1 MADVPSWFDILFKGH
16 KTIPVTSWQ
25 SHSRWKFGSKTFFVL
40 MVGFF
45 FFGVGEGLVYLSA
58 IGNSPWIVLSEGF
71 ANYFPFEI
79 GTATLIIS
87 IFVFLLWIPLREK
100 PGAGT
105 LFNILM
111 IPFWIEVTI
120 HIFPRTDSILL
131 GIVLAVVGVLFVG
144 LGSALYLT
152 TNLGP
157 GPRDGLMTSLHHK
170 TGVRVSRVRLSI
182 ESSVLLVGFV
192 MGGTVGLGTLIFA
205 LGIGR
210 SVALWLAVVARFG
223 GNK

>member
-1 MADVPSWFDILFKGH
+1 MTDVPSWYEILFKGH
-16 KTIPVTSWQ
+16 KTIPITSWR
-25 SHSRWKFGSKTFFVL
+25 STSRWKFNIKTFAVL
-40 MVGFF
+40 MIGFF

-58 IGNSPWIVLSEGF
+58 IGNSPWIVLSEGLT
-71 ANYFPFEI
+71 NYSPFEI

-87 IFVFLLWIPLREK
+87 IFVFLLWIPLKEK

-105 LFNILM
+105 VFNILM
-111 IPFWIEVTI
+111 IPFWIEITI
-120 HIFPRTDSILL
+120 HLFPRTESYGF
-131 GIVLAVVGVLFVG
+131 GIVLAIIGVLCVG

-157 GPRDGLMTSLHHK
+157 GPRDGLMTSLHTK

-182 ESSVLLVGFV
+182 ETSVLLAGFL

-210 SVALWLAVVARFG
+210 AVALWLAVVARFG

>member
-1 MADVPSWFDILFKGH
+1 MVEVPSWSEILLKGH
-16 KTIPVTSWQ
+16 KTIPTTSWQ
-25 SHSRWKFGSKTFFVL
+25 SDSRWKFALKTFLIL
-40 MVGFF
+40 MIGFF

-58 IGNSPWIVLSEGF
+58 TGNSPWIVLSEGL
-71 ANYFPFEI
+71 ANYTPFEI
-79 GTATLIIS
+79 GTATLVIS
-87 IFVFLLWIPLREK
+87 ICVFLLWIPLKEK

-105 LFNILM
+105 IFNILM

-120 HIFPRTDSILL
+120 RVVPKVDSLML
-131 GIVLAVVGVLFVG
+131 GIVIAVIGVLCVG

-157 GPRDGLMTSLHHK
+157 GPRDGLMTSLHNK
-170 TGVRVSRVRLSI
+170 TGVRVSRVRMSI
-182 ESSVLLVGFV
+182 ESSVLIAGFL

-223 GNK
+223 GIK

>member
-1 MADVPSWFDILFKGH
+1 MAEVPSWLDILFRGH
-16 KTIPVTSWQ
+16 KTIPTTSWK
-25 SHSRWKFGSKTFFVL
+25 SDSRWRFSLKTFFVL
-40 MVGFF
+40 MIGFF
-45 FFGVGEGLVYLSA
+45 FFGVGEGLVFLSA
-58 IGNSPWIVLSEGF
+58 IGNSPWIVLSEGLT
-71 ANYFPFEI
+71 NYSPFEI
-79 GTATLIIS
+79 GTATLIMS

-105 LFNILM
+105 IFNILM
-111 IPFWIEVTI
+111 IPFWIEITI
-120 HIFPRTDSILL
+120 HLFPRADSIYV
-131 GIVLAVVGVLFVG
+131 GVVLAILGVLCVG

-157 GPRDGLMTSLHHK
+157 GPRDGLMTSLHQK
-170 TGVRVSRVRLSI
+170 TGIRVSRVRLSI
-182 ESSVLLVGFV
+182 ETSVLIIGFL

-223 GNK
+223 GTT

>member
-1 MADVPSWFDILFKGH
+1 
-16 KTIPVTSWQ
+16 
-25 SHSRWKFGSKTFFVL
+25 
-40 MVGFF
+40 
-45 FFGVGEGLVYLSA
+45 VYLSA
-58 IGNSPWIVLSEGF
+58 IGNSPWIVLSEGL
-71 ANYFPFEI
+71 ANYAPFEI
-79 GTATLIIS
+79 GTATLVIS
-87 IFVFLLWIPLREK
+87 ICVFLLWIPLKEK

-105 LFNILM
+105 IFNILM

-120 HIFPRTDSILL
+120 RVVPKVDSLML
-131 GIVLAVVGVLFVG
+131 GIVIAVVGVLCVG

-157 GPRDGLMTSLHHK
+157 GPRDGLMTSLHNK
-170 TGVRVSRVRLSI
+170 TGVRVSRVRMSI
-182 ESSVLLVGFV
+182 ESSVLIAGFL

-223 GNK
+223 GIK

>member
-1 MADVPSWFDILFKGH
+1 MSDVPSWFDILFKGH
-16 KTIPVTSWQ
+16 KTIPVTSWR
-25 SHSRWKFGSKTFFVL
+25 SHSRWKFGFKTFLVL

-58 IGNSPWIVLSEGF
+58 IGNSPWIVLSEGLV
-71 ANYFPFEI
+71 NYFPFHI
-79 GTATLIIS
+79 GTATLLIS
-87 IFVFLLWIPLREK
+87 ICVFLLWIPLKEK
-100 PGAGT
+100 PGPGT
-105 LFNILM
+105 IFNILM

-120 HIFPRTDSILL
+120 RVIPKMDSLFAGILF
-131 GIVLAVVGVLFVG
+131 AFVGVLFVG
-144 LGSALYLT
+144 LGGALYLT

-157 GPRDGLMTSLHHK
+157 GPRDGLMTSLHNK

-182 ESSVLLVGFV
+182 ETSVLLVGYL

-223 GNK
+223 GKK